1 VGAHVLELHLLLH
14 KLPRLLHVSI
24 EPFVIRVKNCTPRRA
39 CPRASTHELDQV
51 HDLLVIEPSKEASEW
66 HERDCVA
73 WSAVP
78 LERLERHQVPRAKPA
93 RRLDELVIVT
103 HPRLQFDLSAV
114 AQVCGH
120 SGLILG
126 LLDLNE
132 RHVLRLHY
140 VSELQYLRGDHSGP
154 GLTAAAL
161 SPVLRQQQLQ
171 KRKAVDNRARLC
183 ASVQ

>member
-1 VGAHVLELHLLLH
+1 MPSAPPGVGAPPSYPERMFPYAPPGAGASQLKPPLTPPGVGA
-14 KLPRLLHVSI
+14 RRST
-24 EPFVIRVKNCTPRRA
+24 EPIP
-39 CPRASTHELDQV
+39 PV

-114 AQVCGH
+114 VPVRGH

-126 LLDLNE
+126 LPDLNE
-132 RHVLRLHY
+132 RHVLRRHY
-140 VSELQYLRGDHSGP
+140 VSDFSIFVVITL
-154 GLTAAAL
+154 GLG
-161 SPVLRQQQLQ
+161 
-171 KRKAVDNRARLC
+171 
-183 ASVQ
+183 